1 MEIKPLTENVSYI
14 PGRTNVGVIKCGGS
28 DVILVDTG
36 IDSGSGKRILRLL
49 EKHGLKPVAVVNTHF
64 HTDHCGG
71 NRILKE
77 KAGVKVYASGVAA
90 TVIKYPFINPFSL
103 FSGVYPVKDLMNKF
117 VMAES
122 SDVDVEIEEGE
133 IKIGDAVIEIVPLPG
148 HAPGQIGVV
157 ADGIL
162 FCGDAVF
169 APEVIEKV
177 GIPFNVDIK
186 TEKETLNFLKN
197 TDFSL
202 YVPSHGEPVED
213 IGFYVLE
220 NLKQIERIEA
230 MILGF
235 LESEEL
241 SSEEIVDFVLKE
253 IGLKVKAVH
262 HYFLIHAGILAYLSY
277 LYNEGLISLRIENR
291 PLWKRK

>member
-1 MEIKPLTENVSYI
+1 MELKRLTEGVYYI
-14 PGRTNVGVIKCGGS
+14 PGRTNVGVIQCGGG

-49 EKHGLKPVAVVNTHF
+49 EKHGLKPVAIVNTHF

-71 NRILKE
+71 NRILRE
-77 KAGVKVYASGVAA
+77 KADVKVYASGIAA

-117 VMAES
+117 VMAQP
-122 SDVDVEIEEGE
+122 SDVDVEIEPGE
-133 IKIGDAVIEIVPLPG
+133 LKIGDAMLEIVPLPG
-148 HAPGQIGVV
+148 HAPGQVGIVV
-157 ADGIL
+157 GDIL

-169 APEVIEKV
+169 APEVIERV

-186 TEKETLNFLKN
+186 TEKETLKFLKN
-197 TDFSL
+197 TRFSF

-213 IGFYVLE
+213 IGFYVSE
-220 NLKQIERIEA
+220 NFKQIDKIEKI
-230 MILGF
+230 ILNF
-235 LESEEL
+235 LEKEA
-241 SSEEIVDFVLKE
+241 SSEEVVYYVLSK
-253 IGLKVKAVH
+253 IGLKVKAAH

-277 LYNEGLISLRIENR
+277 LYNKDLISLKIDSR

>member
-36 IDSGSGKRILRLL
+36 IDSGSGKRILRFL
-49 EKHGLKPVAVVNTHF
+49 ENKKLKPVAVVNTHF

-71 NRILKE
+71 NKILKE
-77 KAGVKVYASGVAA
+77 EVGVKVYASSVAA
-90 TVIKYPFINPFSL
+90 TVIRYPFINPFSL

-122 SDVDVEIEEGE
+122 SNVDVEIEEGE
-133 IKIGDAVIEIVPLPG
+133 IKIGDAVIKIVPLPG

-157 ADGIL
+157 ADDIF

-177 GIPFNVDIK
+177 VIPFNVDIK

-197 TDFSL
+197 TAFSL
-202 YVPSHGEPVED
+202 YVPSHGEPVEN
-213 IGFYVLE
+213 IEFYVLE
-220 NLKQIERIEA
+220 NLRQIERIKG
-230 MILGF
+230 MIFGF
-235 LESEEL
+235 LEKEA

-277 LYNEGLISLRIENR
+277 LYNEGLISLKIENR
-291 PLWKRK
+291 PLWKRR